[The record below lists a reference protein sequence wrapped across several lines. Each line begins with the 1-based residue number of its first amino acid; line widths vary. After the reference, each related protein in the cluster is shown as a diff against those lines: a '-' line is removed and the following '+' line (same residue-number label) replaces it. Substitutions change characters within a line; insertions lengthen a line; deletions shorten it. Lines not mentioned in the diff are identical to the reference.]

1 MLWDAQLMLYS
12 IFFPKIDT
20 TSSKFSKMISEMLQ
34 DAYLIM
40 YSICFSKIDTQC
52 TQFSKMVSEMLQD
65 AQLMLGGFFVLKVDT
80 KSTQFSK
87 MVSEMVQDAQLRLWS
102 IFFEIWLQ
110 IDLVSKKWHQN
121 GLGRLVNAVEHFFEK
136 LITNARSFQKWC
148 QKCSRTLS

>member
-1 MLWDAQLMLYS
+1 MVYDSLLRFQSSLTFEHLPYIYVVPKVTPEMGSDAQLRFQYISTLNLLQIHTVS
-12 IFFPKIDT
+12 KNDLKNGLGRLVKALELLI
-20 TSSKFSKMISEMLQ
+20 SKFGS
-34 DAYLIM
+34 
-40 YSICFSKIDTQC
+40 
-52 TQFSKMVSEMLQD
+52 
-65 AQLMLGGFFVLKVDT
+65 

-87 MVSEMVQDAQLRLWS
+87 MASEMVQDAQLRLQS

-136 LITNARSFQKWC
+136 LVPNLRSFQKWC